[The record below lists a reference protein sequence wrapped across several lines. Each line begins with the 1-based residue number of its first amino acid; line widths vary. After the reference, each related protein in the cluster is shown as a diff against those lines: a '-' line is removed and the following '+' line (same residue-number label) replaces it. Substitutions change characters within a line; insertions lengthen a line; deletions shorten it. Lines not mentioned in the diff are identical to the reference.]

1 MSVVPCP
8 DDRHALTAATHVT
21 ERTMSIQSRQL
32 LWFFAFFLVFELN
45 IYLSNDMIMPAMLG
59 IVGEFQAEAK
69 FVPLSLS
76 LYLLGGSSLQ
86 IFLGPLA
93 DTIGKRKLVLTGNTL
108 FLLATLAVPF
118 ANSIEQFL
126 ALRFIQGMGCCFI
139 FIGYAMIHEL
149 FDDMAAV
156 KLSSILSS
164 TTILAPLAGP
174 ILGSAIISRLDWRYV
189 FFLSGLLALLSL
201 LGLFKSM
208 PRTAATQPRLDG
220 RAIVRSYI
228 AIFSNGRFMFGMFT
242 AGLATVP
249 LTAWIGFSPL
259 FVLQEMGASYAT
271 YIALQCVILS
281 GFVLSSIAIQRL
293 RQDFPLVHLLRL
305 GGLIAAAGMLGAGLG
320 RHHVD
325 VFAACMFVYSI
336 GFGLFNGALIR
347 SAITAS
353 KESMTLTTAAMS
365 LLYCIYLSA
374 WLQLYNVLCQRFG
387 YALETY
393 ALLNIPVIVVIAA
406 CLLLFTRGMAG
417 RRQSEVRLARH

>member
-1 MSVVPCP
+1 
-8 DDRHALTAATHVT
+8 
-21 ERTMSIQSRQL
+21 MSIKSKQL
-32 LWFFAFFLVFELN
+32 LWFFAFFLIFELN
-45 IYLSNDMIMPAMLG
+45 IYLSNDMIMPAMLT
-59 IVGEFQAEAK
+59 IVGEFRAEDK
-69 FVPLSLS
+69 FIPLSLS

-93 DTIGKRKLVLTGNTL
+93 DHIGKRKLVLTGNTL
-108 FLLATLAVPF
+108 FLLATLTVPLC
-118 ANSIEQFL
+118 ATIEQFL
-126 ALRFIQGMGCCFI
+126 LARFVQGMGCCFV
-139 FIGYAMIHEL
+139 FVGYAMIHEL

-189 FFLSGLLALLSL
+189 FFCSGLLALLSL
-201 LGLFKSM
+201 LGLFKTM
-208 PRTAATQPRLDG
+208 PRTAAPRARLDLA
-220 RAIVRSYI
+220 AIARSYA

-249 LTAWIGFSPL
+249 LTAWIGFSPI

-293 RQDFPLVHLLRL
+293 RQDFPLVALLRL

-325 VFAACMFVYSI
+325 VFAICMFVYSI

-353 KESMTLTTAAMS
+353 KEAMTLTTAAMS

-393 ALLNIPVIVVIAA
+393 ALLNIPVIVAIVA

-417 RRQSEVRLARH
+417 RRESEVRLARH

>member
-1 MSVVPCP
+1 MAAPAP
-8 DDRHALTAATHVT
+8 AGTPALTAATHLT
-21 ERTMSIQSRQL
+21 ECTMSIKSKQL

-45 IYLSNDMIMPAMLG
+45 IYLSNDMIMPAMLI
-59 IVGEFQAEAK
+59 IVDEFQAQKK
-69 FVPLSLS
+69 FIPLSLS

-93 DTIGKRKLVLTGNTL
+93 DTIGKRKLVLSGNTL
-108 FLLATLAVPF
+108 FLLATLAVPLCT
-118 ANSIEQFL
+118 SIEQFL
-126 ALRFIQGMGCCFI
+126 LARFVQGMGCCFV
-139 FIGYAMIHEL
+139 FVGYAMIHEL

-174 ILGSAIISRLDWRYV
+174 ILGSAIISQLDWRYV
-189 FFLSGLLALLSL
+189 FVFSALLALLSL

-208 PRTAATQPRLDG
+208 PRAPTTRARLDPA
-220 RAIVRSYI
+220 AIVRSYA

-249 LTAWIGFSPL
+249 LTAWIGFSPI
-259 FVLQEMGASYAT
+259 FVLQEMGAPYST

-293 RQDFPLVHLLRL
+293 RQDFPLVSLLRL

-325 VFAACMFVYSI
+325 VFSACMFVYSI

-393 ALLNIPVIVVIAA
+393 ALLNVPVIVLIVA

-417 RRQSEVRLARH
+417 RRESEVRLAPH

>member
-1 MSVVPCP
+1 
-8 DDRHALTAATHVT
+8 
-21 ERTMSIQSRQL
+21 MSIKSKQL

-59 IVGEFQAEAK
+59 IVDEFQAEKK
-69 FVPLSLS
+69 FIPLSLS

-93 DTIGKRKLVLTGNTL
+93 EHIGKRKLVLAGNAL
-108 FLLATLAVPF
+108 FLLATLTVPLTM
-118 ANSIEQFL
+118 SIEQFL
-126 ALRFIQGMGCCFI
+126 LARFVQGMGCCFV
-139 FIGYAMIHEL
+139 FVGYAMIHEL

-174 ILGSAIISRLDWRYV
+174 ILGSAIISQLDWRYV
-189 FFLSGLLALLSL
+189 FLLSGLLALLSL

-208 PRTAATQPRLDG
+208 PRAPATVARLDLA
-220 RAIVRSYI
+220 AIVRSYG
-228 AIFSNGRFMFGMFT
+228 AIFSNGRFMFGMLT

-249 LTAWIGFSPL
+249 LTAWIGFSPI

-281 GFVLSSIAIQRL
+281 GFVISSIAIQRL
-293 RQDFPLVHLLRL
+293 RQDFPLVYLLRL
-305 GGLIAAAGMLGAGLG
+305 GGLIAVAGMLGAGAG

-325 VFAACMFVYSI
+325 VFAACMFIYSI

-347 SAITAS
+347 TAITAS
-353 KESMTLTTAAMS
+353 KESMTLTAAAMS

-387 YALETY
+387 YTLEIY
-393 ALLNIPVIVVIAA
+393 ALLNIPVILVIAA

-417 RRQSEVRLARH
+417 RGESEVRLARH

>member
-1 MSVVPCP
+1 
-8 DDRHALTAATHVT
+8 
-21 ERTMSIQSRQL
+21 MSIKSKQL

-45 IYLSNDMIMPAMLG
+45 IYLSNDMIMPAMLS
-59 IVGEFQAEAK
+59 IVDEFQADKK
-69 FVPLSLS
+69 FIPLSLS

-93 DTIGKRKLVLTGNTL
+93 EHVGKRKLVLAGNTL
-108 FLLATLAVPF
+108 FLLATLAVPLT
-118 ANSIEQFL
+118 ASIEQFL
-126 ALRFIQGMGCCFI
+126 LARFVQGMGCCFV
-139 FIGYAMIHEL
+139 FVGYAMIHEL

-174 ILGSAIISRLDWRYV
+174 ILGSAIISQLDWRYV
-189 FFLSGLLALLSL
+189 FVLSGLLALLSL
-201 LGLFKSM
+201 LGLFNSM
-208 PRTAATQPRLDG
+208 PRTPPAVARPDLA
-220 RAIVRSYI
+220 AIVRSYA

-259 FVLQEMGASYAT
+259 FVLQDMGASYAT

-293 RQDFPLVHLLRL
+293 RQDFPLVSLLRM
-305 GGLIAAAGMLGAGLG
+305 GGLIAAAGMLGAGAG

-353 KESMTLTTAAMS
+353 KEAMTLTTAAMS

-393 ALLNIPVIVVIAA
+393 ALLNMPVILIIVA

-417 RRQSEVRLARH
+417 RGESEVRLARH